1 MLNLCLFGAGRIGA
15 IHAANITAHPYA
27 NLTRVVDVN
36 PEAADKLARQH
47 EAQTSSVEAALA
59 DPKIDAVVI
68 ASSTDTH
75 ADLLEQS
82 ARAGK
87 AILCEKPIDLSLE
100 RVDRC
105 VSVLEQYPVT
115 CAIGFNRRHDPMFSR
130 LRREI
135 IDGRIGSL
143 ETLLIISRDPSPPP
157 AGYISSSGG
166 MFRDMT
172 IHDLDMARWLLGEE
186 PVEVFA
192 SASCLVDPAIGEQGD
207 VDTAVITLRTAAGR
221 LCQIQNSRRASYG
234 YDQRIE
240 AFGSEGMLQAD
251 NLTETALRH
260 TGDSGSLTDKPLY
273 FFLERYA
280 QAYQLELAD
289 FIDAVQTGRP
299 PLADQHDGRGALLL
313 AEAALQS
320 RQSGRPV
327 LLNND

>member
-1 MLNLCLFGAGRIGA
+1 MLNICLFGAGRIGA
-15 IHAANITAHPYA
+15 IHAANIAAHPSA
-27 NLTRVVDVN
+27 NLARVVDVN
-36 PEAADKLARQH
+36 HEAADRLATQH
-47 EAQTSSVEAALA
+47 GAQTCSVEAALA

-105 VSVLEQYPVT
+105 VSVLEQHPVT

-135 IDGRIGSL
+135 IEGKIGSL

-221 LCQIQNSRRASYG
+221 LCQIQNSRRARYG

-260 TGDSGSLTDKPLY
+260 TGDAGSLTDKPLY

-280 QAYQLELAD
+280 QAYQVELAD
-289 FIDAVQTGRP
+289 FIDAALSGRP
-299 PLADQHDGRGALLL
+299 PLANQHDGRGALLL

-320 RQSGRPV
+320 SETGRPV
-327 LLNND
+327 LLNDD